1 MHLGINDNRQEDD
14 GLENGKKIDNYYYNF
29 NDVIGKG
36 NFSQVFRGFD
46 HTTNKYVAIKV
57 VNFSSFTSTVAEQL
71 LKNEVNI
78 WYLNLLS
85 FTCINT
91 PFLLSRLSI
100 IKIKSITSTNI
111 QIRYFTLI

>member
-14 GLENGKKIDNYYYNF
+14 ALENGKKIDNYYYNF

-36 NFSQVFRGFD
+36 NFSQVFRGVD

-78 WYLNLLS
+78 LKELDHENVVKCLDV
-85 FTCINT
+85 F
-91 PFLLSRLSI
+91 
-100 IKIKSITSTNI
+100 KSKNNCYIVTEL
-111 QIRYFTLI
+111 Y